1 MKDLRKRIV
10 KRTRRLVVKVGSAL
24 VADWPSGEDSRIFVN
39 LAVEMSALKKERGLE
54 FVIVSS
60 GAIALGMKRLG
71 LTARPSTIPER
82 QAVAALGQGALMSR
96 YEAAFAEKGALV
108 AQVLLT
114 HDDIGSRKRFLN
126 ARNTLF
132 TLLKFGITPVINE
145 NDTVAVEEIKF
156 GDNDK
161 LSALVTNLAEADLF
175 VVLTNVDGLHDAN
188 PMHNPSAKRIPLV
201 EDVDRMDLVRLTG
214 QTSALG
220 TGGMA
225 SKIEAARTAAH
236 FGIPTIVANGYA
248 SDIITRLMSA
258 EDVGTLFLP
267 KEDRL
272 TSWKHWIA
280 FSSRP
285 IGVIKVDD
293 GAMDAL
299 LNKGKSLL
307 PSGIKAIDGS
317 FDSGEVVRCVDSSG
331 KEFARGV
338 VNYGS
343 TEIARIKGV
352 KTSEVEAVLGYKVYD
367 EVIHRDNLV
376 IV

>member
-1 MKDLRKRIV
+1 MKDLRKKIV
-10 KRTRRLVVKVGSAL
+10 KNTRRIVVKVGSAL
-24 VADWPSGEDSRIFVN
+24 VADWPSAVDSRIFAN
-39 LAVEMSALKKERGLE
+39 LAVEMSALKGRGLE

-60 GAIALGMKRLG
+60 GAIALGMKRLA
-71 LTARPSTIPER
+71 LTVRPSTIPER
-82 QAVAALGQGALMSR
+82 QAVAAVGQGSLMSR
-96 YEAAFAEKGALV
+96 YEAAFVAQGGLV

-132 TLLKFGITPVINE
+132 TLLRFGITPVINE

-161 LSALVTNLAEADLF
+161 LAALVTNLAEADLF
-175 VVLTNVDGLHDAN
+175 VILTNVDGLHEAN
-188 PMHNPSAKRIPLV
+188 PMNNPSAKRIPLV
-201 EDVDRMDLVRLTG
+201 EDVDRMDLALTG

-236 FGIPTIVANGYA
+236 FGIPTIVACGYT
-248 SDIITRLMSA
+248 SDIITRVMDA
-258 EDVGTLFLP
+258 EDTGTLFLP

-272 TSWKHWIA
+272 TSRKHWIA

-285 IGVIKVDD
+285 TGVIVVDD
-293 GAMDAL
+293 GARDAL

-317 FDSGEVVRCVDSSG
+317 FDSGEVVRCVDSKG
-331 KEFARGV
+331 AEFARGV

-343 TEIARIKGV
+343 SEIARIKGV

-376 IV
+376 VM